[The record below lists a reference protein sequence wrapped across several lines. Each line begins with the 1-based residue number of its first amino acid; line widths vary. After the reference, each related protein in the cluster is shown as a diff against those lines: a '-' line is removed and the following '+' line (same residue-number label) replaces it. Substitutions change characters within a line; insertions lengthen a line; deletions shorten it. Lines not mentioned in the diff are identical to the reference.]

1 MEDIFLTIFDIFLH
15 QTKKVVWKGDFMIE
29 ILNGTR
35 ETVSY
40 HDNFGIRLYLN
51 NEAEDY
57 PIHWHTAVE
66 VIMPLKNHY
75 TVVVNDTEHVLETG
89 DILILPSGELHE
101 LFAPEEGERIIFQFD
116 YSLLN
121 QLNGF
126 DSTFHLFHPCILIT
140 PDEYGEIHDTLKQLL
155 MNITEEYLGSSLL
168 KEASTYSMLIEF
180 FVILGRTYMNSE
192 NRFPNVKNQRQHKYI
207 DKFLQVCNYMNEH
220 CTEDI
225 SVDTLADLAGFS
237 SFHFARLFKQF
248 TGMTYYNYLNKHR
261 IMHAEKLLI
270 DPNLSVTE
278 VAMRSGFVS
287 LSTFNRLFKQYKK
300 CTPTEYKSLHGLH
313 TNTAIYN

>member
-1 MEDIFLTIFDIFLH
+1 
-15 QTKKVVWKGDFMIE
+15 MIE

-35 ETVSY
+35 ETVAY
-40 HDNFGIRLYLN
+40 NDNFGIRLYLN
-51 NEAEDY
+51 SEAEDY

-66 VIMPLKNHY
+66 VIMPIRNQY
-75 TVVVNDTEHVLETG
+75 TVVVNDVKYVLSIG

-101 LFAPEEGERIIFQFD
+101 LFAPVEGERIIFQFD

-126 DSTFHLFHPCILIT
+126 DSTFHLFHPCIVLT
-140 PDEYGEIHDTLKQLL
+140 PTEYGEMHNTLKQLL
-155 MNITEEYLGSSLL
+155 MNIMEEYFGNSPL
-168 KEASTYSMLIEF
+168 KEASTYSMLIDF
-180 FVILGRTYMNSE
+180 FVILGRSCMNNES
-192 NRFPNVKNQRQHKYI
+192 RFPNIKSQKQHQYI

-220 CTEDI
+220 CTEEI
-225 SVDTLADLAGFS
+225 SVDTLASIAGFS
-237 SFHFARLFKQF
+237 NFHFARLFKQF
-248 TGMTYYNYLNKHR
+248 TGTTYYNYLNKHR

-270 DPNLSVTE
+270 DPNISVTE

-300 CTPTEYKSLHGLH
+300 CTPTEYKSLHGTH
-313 TNTAIYN
+313 RNMPVNSYYEE

>member
-1 MEDIFLTIFDIFLH
+1 
-15 QTKKVVWKGDFMIE
+15 MIE

-35 ETVSY
+35 ETVAY
-40 HDNFGIRLYLN
+40 NDNLGIRLYLN
-51 NEAEDY
+51 NESEDY
-57 PIHWHTAVE
+57 PVHWHTAVE
-66 VIMPLKNHY
+66 VIMPLKNCY
-75 TVVVNDTEHVLETG
+75 TVVINDIKYILSTG

-126 DSTFHLFHPCILIT
+126 DSTFHLFHPCIVLT
-140 PDEYGEIHDTLKQLL
+140 PDEYGDIHSTLKQLL
-155 MNITEEYLGSSLL
+155 LNIKEEYFSSSLL
-168 KEASTYSMLIEF
+168 KEASSYSMLIEF
-180 FVILGRTYMNSE
+180 FVILGRCYMNNE
-192 NRFPNVKNQRQHKYI
+192 NRFPNVKSQKQHIYI

-225 SVDTLADLAGFS
+225 NVDTLASLAGFS
-237 SFHFARLFKQF
+237 TFHFSRLFKQF

-270 DPNLSVTE
+270 DP
-278 VAMRSGFVS
+278 FY
-287 LSTFNRLFKQYKK
+287 F
-300 CTPTEYKSLHGLH
+300 
-313 TNTAIYN
+313 

>member
-1 MEDIFLTIFDIFLH
+1 
-15 QTKKVVWKGDFMIE
+15 MIE

-35 ETVSY
+35 ETVAY
-40 HDNFGIRLYLN
+40 NDNLGIRLYLN
-51 NEAEDY
+51 SEVEDY

-66 VIMPLKNHY
+66 VIMPLKSNY
-75 TVVVNDTEHVLETG
+75 TVVVNDIKYVLATE
-89 DILILPSGELHE
+89 DIIILPSGELHE
-101 LFAPEEGERIIFQFD
+101 LFAPGEGERIIFQFD

-126 DSTFHLFHPCILIT
+126 DSTFHLFHPCIVIT
-140 PDEYGEIHDTLKQLL
+140 PGEYEEIHSTLKGLL
-155 MNITEEYLGSSLL
+155 MNITGEYFGSSPL

-180 FVILGRTYMNSE
+180 FVILGRSFMNDE
-192 NRFPNVKNQRQHKYI
+192 NRFPNVKTQRQHKYI

-220 CTEDI
+220 CTEEI
-225 SVDTLADLAGFS
+225 NVDTLASLAGFS
-237 SFHFARLFKQF
+237 NFHFARLFKQF

-261 IMHAEKLLI
+261 IQHAERLLI
-270 DPNLSVTE
+270 DPNLTITE

-300 CTPTEYKSLHGLH
+300 CTPTEYKNLHGAHKLH
-313 TNTAIYN
+313 L